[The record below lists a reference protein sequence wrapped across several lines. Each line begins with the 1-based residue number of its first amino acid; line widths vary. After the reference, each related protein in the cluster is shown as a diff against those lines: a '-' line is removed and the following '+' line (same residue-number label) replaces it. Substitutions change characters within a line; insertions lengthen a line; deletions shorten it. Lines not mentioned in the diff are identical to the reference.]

1 MTRSVYNLLLTLVAD
16 ALRKPRQRIG
26 VEERVSLTLLHLGHA
41 APIQTLAWSYKL
53 GRTTVRNIILETC
66 DVFWR
71 LLSPIY
77 VAEPTEEQY
86 KDIANDFQTMWNMA
100 NCVGAIDGKHIA
112 LQCPRKSGS
121 MFFNYK
127 KFHSIVLMAACDAK
141 YTFTAVSIGSYGSQS
156 DAGIFQVSEF
166 GQSLISNTLPLPPD
180 RPLRSGAEP
189 FPHFFVGDNAFPLRR
204 NIMMPYS

>member
-1 MTRSVYNLLLTLVAD
+1 MTEEQLFQHTRMTRSVYNLLLTLVAD
-16 ALRKPRQRIG
+16 VLRKPRQRIG

-71 LLSPIY
+71 LLSPIN

-86 KDIANDFQTMWNMA
+86 KDIANDFQTMWNMP

-156 DAGIFQVSEF
+156 DAGK
-166 GQSLISNTLPLPPD
+166 L
-180 RPLRSGAEP
+180 
-189 FPHFFVGDNAFPLRR
+189 
-204 NIMMPYS
+204 